1 MGKETLIV
9 ENVGIKF
16 NLSEEK
22 VDDFKEYIIRLLKRN
37 LKYNEFWALKD
48 VSFKLEK
55 GDRLGILGLK

>member
-22 VDDFKEYIIRLLKRN
+22 VDEDVYKRQISQII
-37 LKYNEFWALKD
+37 
-48 VSFKLEK
+48 
-55 GDRLGILGLK
+55 